1 MRGGL
6 FCCLLFFGFL
16 FCLLFLE
23 LLSLVLLA
31 GGNTLS
37 LLCFFLGG
45 EPIAERGV
53 GFTVNVLKNVLSRKR
68 EVIFQLSLNL
78 GVNLDVF
85 LVSLK
90 GEEVADVVV
99 VVDVRPHRL
108 LNVLHPLVLK
118 LNVILSGEEL
128 ANADVARLEGV
139 RDKIEPR
146 MVEDIRD
153 FLENPSMD
161 NQVALFSWFMAQ
173 EPQEMSEVDMAIYM
187 PIIAY
192 GAAERSRFLK
202 EKGKPQTLEQVKEW
216 MESPEAAEDSV
227 YFVMDMVDRYN
238 KEGKELPQ
246 DLRVVARLLEAE
258 G

>member
-1 MRGGL
+1 MISETRDSFDSWVL
-6 FCCLLFFGFL
+6 SSYRRLHELLFDESKRFRM
-16 FCLLFLE
+16 E
-23 LLSLVLLA
+23 YLLS
-31 GGNTLS
+31 GYMLS
-37 LLCFFLGG
+37 YRLIK
-45 EPIAERGV
+45 PWRER
-53 GFTVNVLKNVLSRKR
+53 
-68 EVIFQLSLNL
+68 
-78 GVNLDVF
+78 
-85 LVSLK
+85 
-90 GEEVADVVV
+90 
-99 VVDVRPHRL
+99 VRAC
-108 LNVLHPLVLK
+108 
-118 LNVILSGEEL
+118 E
-128 ANADVARLEGV
+128 DV

-192 GAAERSRFLK
+192 GAVERARFLK
-202 EKGKPQTLEQVKEW
+202 EKGKPQTLEQIKEW

-246 DLRVVARLLEAE
+246 DLRVAARLMEAE